1 MKAKKA
7 LGQHFLI
14 DKNIINKIIKN
25 ARLREDDLIIEI
37 GAGHGELTLPLSEQV
52 RHVFAIEKDAGLCY
66 KLKKSIKD
74 KKIKNITVIKGDIL
88 KLDLKEIGDF
98 SEKKPVVMG
107 NIPYNI
113 SSLILKKLIDNK
125 ELLSKAVLMFQLE
138 YAKRL
143 TASPGTKEYG
153 ALTLLISYHA
163 TVKELFQVSRN
174 VFYPKPSVDS
184 MVVEITFDKSYPVE
198 EYLFR
203 YVVNA
208 TFSHRRKNILNSLFY
223 YMRDVGISKE
233 QLKKLLSEAEIAPDM
248 RAEALEMSDFLRLS
262 AKLKEYLPKNLIH
275 IQQTDQVE

>member
-125 ELLSKAVLMFQLE
+125 AFLSKAVLMFQLE

-143 TASPGTKEYG
+143 TALPGTKEYG

-275 IQQTDQVE
+275 SSQGFY

>member
-275 IQQTDQVE
+275 SSQGFY

>member
-125 ELLSKAVLMFQLE
+125 AFLSKAVLMFQLE

-275 IQQTDQVE
+275 TQQTDQVE

>member
-125 ELLSKAVLMFQLE
+125 ALLSKAVLMFQLE

-275 IQQTDQVE
+275 SSQGFY